1 MKLTRPTIASALAE
15 EILREMP
22 MHPLQAGA
30 GAGSKAD
37 AWAGLGRIGCVLS
50 SKIPQKN
57 RPKIPMSP
65 CGNILIF
72 SAA

>member
-37 AWAGLGRIGCVLS
+37 AWAGLGRIGS
-50 SKIPQKN
+50 E
-57 RPKIPMSP
+57 P
-65 CGNILIF
+65 CF
-72 SAA
+72 